1 MKKKLFIAYSSK
13 SFQPIV
19 IVWTCITTLEVDL
32 ALVRD
37 KVSGVGKIYGSW
49 AKENLLGFVTN
60 YIWTYGNSLSSA
72 NQPINIPNN
81 VKSLKVFSMLN

>member
-37 KVSGVGKIYGSW
+37 KVSGVGKIYGS
-49 AKENLLGFVTN
+49 
-60 YIWTYGNSLSSA
+60 
-72 NQPINIPNN
+72 
-81 VKSLKVFSMLN
+81 